1 MLSRMPFDT
10 VEREDTPVIYI
21 AWPGKPEDIP
31 SAAQRAWQDLEALVP
46 IQGRKAYGWYPP
58 AMEYRACFSLR
69 EGDEPE
75 ALGLQHTVL
84 PGGRY
89 RRARLKGEDVYR
101 RIGETFD
108 ALAEGAA
115 VDERRPWLEL
125 YRRHDEVDVLIPI
138 QD

>member
-1 MLSRMPFDT
+1 MDT
-10 VEREDTPVIYI
+10 IDREDTPVMCV
-21 AWPGKPEDIP
+21 AWPGAPDDIP

-46 IQGRKAYGWYPP
+46 IQGRKAYGYWHPP
-58 AMEYRACFSLR
+58 AMDYRACFSL
-69 EGDEPE
+69 EDGDEPE
-75 ALGLQHTVL
+75 ALGLRRTVI

-89 RRARLKGEDVYR
+89 RRARLKGDDVYE

-115 VDERRPWLEL
+115 VDGSRPWLEF
-125 YRRHDEVDVLIPI
+125 YRRQDEVDVLIPI